1 MKPSTSTSHRGRRA
15 ALRTALAL
23 GATAALMTTT
33 TGAAHAAPVRLDY
46 PLSGTTHLK
55 GTDSDLT
62 LGPGTLRATADLAAG
77 TLSAD
82 TELPP
87 AKGEFHMIGIVPVS
101 VTTEFVEPEPTKGTI
116 DNKTG
121 AVAST
126 TKLTLRLKNLK
137 VAGIPTPIG
146 NSCQTEVPAVLA
158 LTSEPGFN
166 PLTGG
171 TLSGEYTIPK
181 FEHCLLA
188 TPLINLIIPGDGNS
202 VSLKLGPAQRPP
214 A

>member
-1 MKPSTSTSHRGRRA
+1 
-15 ALRTALAL
+15 
-23 GATAALMTTT
+23 MTTT

-62 LGPGTLRATADLAAG
+62 LGPGTLKATADLAAG